1 MGRMW
6 GVREESRTAPRIG
19 TKKTQLP
26 FNEMQKLRDCF
37 EGGGEAEAGCEER
50 TAMYIYI
57 MASKN
62 GTVSQ

>member
-1 MGRMW
+1 
-6 GVREESRTAPRIG
+6 
-19 TKKTQLP
+19 
-26 FNEMQKLRDCF
+26 MQKLRDCF